1 MHEAIMPAPRVIPW
15 PNEPMRE
22 FLDQLDA
29 GMTVRPPDVMVAKI
43 TDEQIAE
50 WQQRFAGEAAG

>member
-1 MHEAIMPAPRVIPW
+1 
-15 PNEPMRE
+15 
-22 FLDQLDA
+22 
-29 GMTVRPPDVMVAKI
+29 MTVRPPDVMVAKI